1 MDQNLDNIFDEGANE
16 VLKPQ
21 GALSYDNSRL
31 LREVLEQEPQFQ
43 SMFLDGDKGDQ
54 QQALNNVQ
62 KLASEVNAFKQYR
75 GNNAVLWSNQNKPGQ
90 PLNSSGYSI
99 GLQDNEEDRNTL
111 ANHSGDRVMEFE
123 TNLDENNNPDGFNL
137 GFKTPDGSLMTT
149 KDATSLANKYTV
161 DTNSANMITKL
172 RDAAVK
178 NARDGDHNTTLN
190 VGQLRRAVGDV
201 IKNGKQISLMYD
213 PLVKET
219 SFRED
224 LITSGFLGNITYSSL
239 GLDPQKLKRLDK
251 DGDGRISSGDNIS
264 REDQMSILDRFIK
277 DPNLSAQRNEL
288 LTDYFTQY
296 IKDGFDEEHQ
306 VHVNK
311 RRSMNRQAAPPI
323 ATQPQKRR
331 IG

>member
-1 MDQNLDNIFDEGANE
+1 ANE

-62 KLASEVNAFKQYR
+62 KLAGEVNAFKKYR
-75 GNNAVLWSNQNKPGQ
+75 SNNASLWSNQNKPGQ

-149 KDATSLANKYTV
+149 KDAVSLANKYTV
-161 DTNSANMITKL
+161 DTNSANVITRL

-190 VGQLRRAVGDV
+190 VSQLRKTV
-201 IKNGKQISLMYD
+201 
-213 PLVKET
+213 
-219 SFRED
+219 
-224 LITSGFLGNITYSSL
+224 
-239 GLDPQKLKRLDK
+239 
-251 DGDGRISSGDNIS
+251 
-264 REDQMSILDRFIK
+264 
-277 DPNLSAQRNEL
+277 
-288 LTDYFTQY
+288 
-296 IKDGFDEEHQ
+296 
-306 VHVNK
+306 
-311 RRSMNRQAAPPI
+311 
-323 ATQPQKRR
+323 
-331 IG
+331 